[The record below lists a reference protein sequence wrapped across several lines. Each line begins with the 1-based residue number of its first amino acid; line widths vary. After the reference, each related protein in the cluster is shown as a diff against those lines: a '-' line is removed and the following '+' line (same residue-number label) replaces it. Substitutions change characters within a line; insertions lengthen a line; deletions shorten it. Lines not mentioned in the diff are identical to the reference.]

1 VAAPDDGFPPMPV
14 EWALGCFV
22 RFWEV
27 DRGIPVTAM
36 GATSTW
42 PNLAESGMAGL
53 DEPRAEAAFISDGRP
68 VTLESE
74 NTLANGARIN
84 VRREIRENASKSL
97 GFEGLRKSAI

>member
-1 VAAPDDGFPPMPV
+1 MPV

-74 NTLANGARIN
+74 NTLAMAQESICD
-84 VRREIRENASKSL
+84 VKFAKTP
-97 GFEGLRKSAI
+97 RKV